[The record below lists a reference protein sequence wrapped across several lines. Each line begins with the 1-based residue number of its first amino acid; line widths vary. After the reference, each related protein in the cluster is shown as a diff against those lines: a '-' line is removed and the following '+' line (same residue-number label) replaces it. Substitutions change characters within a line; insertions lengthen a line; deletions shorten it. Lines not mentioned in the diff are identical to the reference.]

1 LQDCRPTSL
10 ERENAADMT
19 HSDIP
24 SQGNNDLA
32 LDLLGIAGVLRRRII
47 FVLLIAFVFVAATA
61 SFSLTLTP
69 IFQAT
74 SQVLYDPSVRQPFDD
89 PNRPSRFGQ
98 GSEVIDSQISVI
110 HSDTVL
116 RPVVRN
122 NNLATDPVF
131 NTEAAP
137 GLVGQI
143 MGMVRGSRAP
153 DPETLE
159 AQETAALEKLSDALS
174 VKRVGQTY
182 VINVSVESPNPTQAA
197 VLANAVAESYLSDQ
211 GRQVGQ
217 ASEEAAYQIDDRLIS
232 LRERLRQAESD
243 IQKFRAENKLQSS
256 NEGLLLNEQELSGLN
271 AQLVEARA
279 SLAEAAAKNDEI
291 QRVLQNG
298 VDAEAIGDVVNSA
311 TITRL
316 REQYAQA
323 ARTEADLLADL
334 LPSHPSVIRQRSQLQ
349 RIRSLIREEVN
360 RIAESSL
367 IAQKVNQERVAKLE
381 EQIDASRSLN
391 NADSAASIKL
401 RELQTE
407 AQATRSL
414 YEIALGRAKQIS
426 ELDQVVL
433 PNARI
438 ITPAVVPDSPIWPK
452 KKIMV
457 VLAGILGL
465 LVGTALAI
473 GAEAIRVARK
483 HLLPSEAGTAMPVPA
498 TVVATPDMH
507 ADTAG
512 PMHEAGG
519 RPPAPPVSLQAAPQ
533 PERRPSRLRTRGLKT
548 VSELPWLSLSDD
560 RGDHR
565 PLDTDVVTTVQDA
578 VDQFYADGNG
588 PGWEF
593 GESVDRIVTEIERV
607 PADSGTHIVFLTSPA
622 LGHGQTVSA
631 LALALA
637 AAQRD
642 LRVLLA
648 DGEPKQRMLS
658 HDLSLDEDDAGGA
671 LRDRIVSYHELGI
684 SFLSLV
690 SGLPKY
696 KHHRMNIREAFEF
709 ADIARAFD
717 LVIIDGVALPQLA
730 EDDPLAGLATNFLV
744 TVAEREEQQISMP
757 ILSRDMLTIAEGRP
771 AGLVRTM
778 TGERRPPRRKYAR

>member
-1 LQDCRPTSL
+1 
-10 ERENAADMT
+10 MT
-19 HSDIP
+19 HSEFQ
-24 SQGNNDLA
+24 SQGDNDLA
-32 LDLLGIAGVLRRRII
+32 LDLLGIVGVLRRRIL

-89 PNRPSRFGQ
+89 ANRPSRFGQ

-110 HSDTVL
+110 HSDAVL
-116 RPVVRN
+116 RPVVRS

-131 NTEAAP
+131 NAEAAP
-137 GLVGQI
+137 GLIGQLRTMI
-143 MGMVRGSRAP
+143 SGAKTP
-153 DPETLE
+153 DKETLE
-159 AQETAALEKLSDALS
+159 ALETAALEKLSDALS

-182 VINVSVESPNPTQAA
+182 VINVSIESPNPTQAA
-197 VLANAVAESYLSDQ
+197 VLANAVAESYLNDQ
-211 GRQVGQ
+211 GRQIGL
-217 ASEEAAYQIDDRLIS
+217 ASEEAAYQLDDRLIS
-232 LRERLRQAESD
+232 LRERLRKAESD
-243 IQKFRAENKLQSS
+243 IQKFKAENKLQSA

-279 SLAEAAAKNDEI
+279 SLAEATAKNDEI

-298 VDAEAIGDVVNSA
+298 IDAEAIGDVVNSA

-334 LPSHPSVIRQRSQLQ
+334 LPSHPSVIRARSQLQ

-367 IAQKVNQERVAKLE
+367 IDQKVNQERVAKLE

-391 NADSAASIKL
+391 NADEAASIKL

-438 ITPAVVPDSPIWPK
+438 ITPAVVPDSPVWPK

-465 LVGTALAI
+465 LVGTALAV
-473 GAEAIRVARK
+473 GAEALRVARK
-483 HLLPSEAGTAMPVPA
+483 HLLPRDLGTASPVPA
-498 TVVATPDMH
+498 PVPVPPDAAYAPEP
-507 ADTAG
+507 ADD
-512 PMHEAGG
+512 
-519 RPPAPPVSLQAAPQ
+519 RPVRRAAPPMAMPPVVDA
-533 PERRPSRLRTRGLKT
+533 ERRPSRPRARGLKV
-548 VSELPWLSLSDD
+548 VSELPWLSLFDD
-560 RGDHR
+560 RGGQR
-565 PLDTDVVTTVQDA
+565 PLDTDVVNAVQDA
-578 VDQFYADGNG
+578 VDQYHANDNG
-588 PGWEF
+588 PGWHF
-593 GESVDRIVTEIERV
+593 GECVDRIVAEIERV
-607 PADSGTHIVFLTSPA
+607 PVNGGPHIVFFTSPA

-631 LALALA
+631 LALALG

-658 HDLSLDEDDAGGA
+658 HDLSLDDEDVGGP
-671 LRDRIVSYHELGI
+671 LRDRVVGYNELGI

-709 ADIARAFD
+709 ADIARGYD

-730 EDDPLAGLATNFLV
+730 DDDPLAGLATNFLV
-744 TVAEREEQQISMP
+744 TVAERQEQHISMP

-771 AGLVRTM
+771 AGLIRTM
-778 TGERRPPRRKYAR
+778 TGERSAPRRKYAR